1 MTDEFV
7 NDLLGQIDNFNQVSE
22 EKDRMIATLNKQAAA
37 LSQKSEAM
45 AQENVRLRRQNEE
58 MKANAQINN
67 EEGKE
72 EE

>member
-7 NDLLGQIDNFNQVSE
+7 NDLLSQIENFNQVSE

-45 AQENVRLRRQNEE
+45 AQENERLRRQNEE
-58 MKANAQINN
+58 MKANVQTNN